1 MSQQTSSSS
10 TRKQSPPPESVKR
23 TQILY
28 PVYIDKNK
36 SLSEGRR
43 IPKEKCVENPKASEI
58 VDICEYLKIPYE
70 YEPTKRHPQEPFE
83 FGRVRVLLKKDHVP
97 QLQWKTKQ
105 DLLIHIAS
113 LIPNLQT
120 RMASKEETSSST
132 TGAASSS
139 ASTTTTST
147 ATKSAGGSKQ
157 KSKGGKKKK

>member
-1 MSQQTSSSS
+1 MSKQQKPSSAS
-10 TRKQSPPPESVKR
+10 SPPPESVKR
-23 TQILY
+23 TQIIY

-43 IPKEKCVENPKASEI
+43 IPKDKCVENPKASEI

-70 YEPTKRHPQEPFE
+70 FEPTKRHPQEPFE

-120 RMASKEETSSST
+120 RLASKEEASSST
-132 TGAASSS
+132 SGAASSS
-139 ASTTTTST
+139 ATTTST
-147 ATKSAGGSKQ
+147 AAKSGGGSKQ